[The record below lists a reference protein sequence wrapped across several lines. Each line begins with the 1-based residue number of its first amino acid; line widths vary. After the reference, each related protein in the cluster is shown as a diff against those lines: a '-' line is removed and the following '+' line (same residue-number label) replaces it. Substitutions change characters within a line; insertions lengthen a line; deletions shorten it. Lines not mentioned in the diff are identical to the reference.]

1 MSVLTTTIFK
11 IVLALTIVVSVTGGL
26 LAWRERPE
34 PGAVPLIALL
44 AGQCWWAATLI
55 FRIDATE
62 LGAKIFWVDV
72 SWVGIGLI
80 PVAWLFFSL
89 EYAGYT
95 EYTTRKYILA
105 SLVVPAITAVLGV
118 TNDIH
123 HLLYVESALVQRDA
137 MTTLSRTPGVWF
149 WVTAGYT
156 YLLGLLGAIPLFQLV
171 SSSVRTFRGQSVTLL
186 VGIFAPWIVNILYLF
201 EMFPTAGV
209 DPTPIAFAVSGVAY
223 LGALTRFQLFG
234 TNPSPIRHARATV
247 FNRMQQGAL
256 VLDSHDNVVD
266 MNEQAASALD
276 TTAQN
281 ALGQP
286 ILHVCPDFTPWT
298 ATSGANQSIFRPP
311 DLNRAYDVSES
322 HIRDIHDRLLGRV
335 ITLHEISDL
344 LRQQQ
349 RLEVLNR
356 VFRHNIRTNTQ
367 VILGNANYLAT
378 HNSETKATAV
388 EENAL
393 EIQDISDKVRAIL
406 DVFKQGREEQTY
418 IQLATIVEETVKSV
432 RDEYPAVETSITPID
447 EDLYVDSLFDT
458 VCSNVIE
465 NAAQHNTNPDP
476 QVRVSVET
484 RQNTIEI
491 TVTDNG
497 PGINDHELALVSQGT
512 ETPLEHG
519 SSFGLALIVWG
530 TDIAG
535 GDVTFDDNS
544 PTGTIV
550 TIRAPLRAK

>member
-1 MSVLTTTIFK
+1 MLTTTIFK
-11 IVLALTIVVSVTGGL
+11 FVLALTIVVSVTGGL

-55 FRIDATE
+55 FRIDATG
-62 LGAKIFWVDV
+62 LSAKMFWVDV
-72 SWVGIGLI
+72 SWIGIGLI

-95 EYTTRKYILA
+95 EYTTRNYVLL
-105 SLVVPAITAVLGV
+105 SLLVPAITAVLGV
-118 TNDIH
+118 TNDAH
-123 HLLYVESALVQRDA
+123 HLLYIDSTLVQQDGT
-137 MTTLSRTPGVWF
+137 TTLSRTPGAWF
-149 WVTAGYT
+149 WVIAGYT

-171 SSSVRTFRGQSVTLL
+171 SSSVQTFRGQSVTLL
-186 VGIFAPWIVNILYLF
+186 VGIFAPWVVNILYLF
-201 EMFPTAGV
+201 EVLPTAGV

-266 MNEQAASALD
+266 MNPQASSALD
-276 TTAQN
+276 TTPHD
-281 ALGQP
+281 ALGRS
-286 ILHVCPDFTPWT
+286 ISHVCPDLTPPI
-298 ATSGANQSIFRPP
+298 ATSQANQSIFRPP
-311 DLNRAYDVSES
+311 DSNRAYDVSES
-322 HIRDIHDRLLGRV
+322 CIKDIHDRLLGRV

-349 RLEVLNR
+349 RLEVLSR

-406 DVFKQGREEQTY
+406 DVFERGREGHTDVPLET
-418 IQLATIVEETVKSV
+418 ILAASIEAA
-432 RDEYPAVETSITPID
+432 RNEYPAVEISATPVD
-447 EDLYVDSLFDT
+447 EDIYVNSLFDT
-458 VCSNVIE
+458 VCSNVIK

-476 QVRVSVET
+476 RVTVSVET
-484 RQNTIEI
+484 QQNAVEI
-491 TVTDNG
+491 TVADNG
-497 PGINDHELALVSQGT
+497 PGIDDHELALISQGT

-519 SSFGLALIVWG
+519 SSFGLALIAWG

-535 GDVTFDDNS
+535 GDVTFEDND

-550 TIRAPLRAK
+550 TIEAPLRSQ